1 MNTIHIFEDKQT
13 RPDVTVKTENAII
26 RLGDSVQLIKDIP
39 DNSIGFSMFSPPFA
53 ELYTYS
59 SELEDMG
66 NSKDYREFFT
76 AFNFLVKDLF
86 RIMWDGRNVAVHCM
100 DLPIQKGKEGYI
112 GLRDFSGMI
121 LQAFQ
126 NAGFI
131 YHSRVT
137 IWKNPVTEMQRT
149 KALGLLHKQVKKD
162 AAMSRVGIPDYLL
175 VFRKPGVSV
184 NPVECKI
191 SVDTWQ
197 QYASPVWMDIDYGD
211 TLNARAGRDERD
223 EKHICPLQL
232 PTIER
237 ATILWSNEG
246 DTCYTPFGGIGSE
259 PFKWLELKRKVIAGE
274 LKQSYFDE
282 MVKTVKSVELKNK
295 QTTTLF

>member
-1 MNTIHIFEDKQT
+1 
-13 RPDVTVKTENAII
+13 
-26 RLGDSVQLIKDIP
+26 
-39 DNSIGFSMFSPPFA
+39 
-53 ELYTYS
+53 
-59 SELEDMG
+59 
-66 NSKDYREFFT
+66 
-76 AFNFLVKDLF
+76 
-86 RIMWDGRNVAVHCM
+86 
-100 DLPIQKGKEGYI
+100 
-112 GLRDFSGMI
+112 
-121 LQAFQ
+121 
-126 NAGFI
+126 
-131 YHSRVT
+131 
-137 IWKNPVTEMQRT
+137 
-149 KALGLLHKQVKKD
+149 
-162 AAMSRVGIPDYLL
+162 
-175 VFRKPGVSV
+175 
-184 NPVECKI
+184 
-191 SVDTWQ
+191 
-197 QYASPVWMDIDYGD
+197 MDIDYGD